1 MSLPREL
8 SCRNLTAPD
17 IGMHL
22 GNYAMADSH
31 HDLVLIQK
39 PNYLNRFSL
48 EGQTANAVHRRVCVG
63 GTMLRGIVSWPM
75 KKSMRSVCQVIEKID
90 VILRQLKNYETGIK
104 SSMIRMVTKGAI
116 LCWMQSHTFRTDD
129 SRKEDRRIDHK
140 FVKVSA
146 EEIG

>member
-1 MSLPREL
+1 MLMSLPREL

-48 EGQTANAVHRRVCVG
+48 EGQTANA
-63 GTMLRGIVSWPM
+63 
-75 KKSMRSVCQVIEKID
+75 
-90 VILRQLKNYETGIK
+90 
-104 SSMIRMVTKGAI
+104 
-116 LCWMQSHTFRTDD
+116 
-129 SRKEDRRIDHK
+129 
-140 FVKVSA
+140 A
-146 EEIG
+146 EELRDGYKIVNDTYGYLREPFFAGCNRIPSGQMIPGKKTEE